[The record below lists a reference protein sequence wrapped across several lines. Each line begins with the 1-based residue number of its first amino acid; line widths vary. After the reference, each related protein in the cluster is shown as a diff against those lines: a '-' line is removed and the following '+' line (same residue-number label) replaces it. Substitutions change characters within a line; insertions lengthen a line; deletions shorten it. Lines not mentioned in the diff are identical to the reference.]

1 MDLAALAGADEG
13 RPDVPA
19 SPVQHALL
27 AGGGSSDG
35 GPGADVEPVSVS
47 VCIWERFRGTSSLV
61 KSSQVKTK
69 SSQVISAHSFRIKSR
84 LIQVKSSPST
94 PSVWLSAVYV

>member
-27 AGGGSSDG
+27 AGVGSSDG
-35 GPGADVEPVSVS
+35 GSGADVEPGSIG
-47 VCIWERFRGTSSLV
+47 IWEEKLKTRQV
-61 KSSQVKTK
+61 KSSQV
-69 SSQVISAHSFRIKSR
+69 
-84 LIQVKSSPST
+84 
-94 PSVWLSAVYV
+94 

>member
-19 SPVQHALL
+19 SPVHHVLL

-35 GPGADVEPVSVS
+35 GPGADVEPAG
-47 VCIWERFRGTSSLV
+47 CIGIWERFWSVNVTTSQV
-61 KSSQVKTK
+61 KSSQV
-69 SSQVISAHSFRIKSR
+69 SR
-84 LIQVKSSPST
+84 PLPPPLLATGVRRQCRGGLGI
-94 PSVWLSAVYV
+94 

>member
-1 MDLAALAGADEG
+1 MELAALAGADEG

-35 GPGADVEPVSVS
+35 GPGADVEPGCVGI
-47 VCIWERFRGTSSLV
+47 IWSAFGERFRGTS
-61 KSSQVKTK
+61 QV
-69 SSQVISAHSFRIKSR
+69 
-84 LIQVKSSPST
+84 
-94 PSVWLSAVYV
+94 

>member
-35 GPGADVEPVSVS
+35 GPGADVEPVSVG
-47 VCIWERFRGTSSLV
+47 IWERFRGTSSLV

-69 SSQVISAHSFRIKSR
+69 SVQVISAHSNPPLLADR
-84 LIQVKSSPST
+84 LP
-94 PSVWLSAVYV
+94 YVFLLFMYRLDLT